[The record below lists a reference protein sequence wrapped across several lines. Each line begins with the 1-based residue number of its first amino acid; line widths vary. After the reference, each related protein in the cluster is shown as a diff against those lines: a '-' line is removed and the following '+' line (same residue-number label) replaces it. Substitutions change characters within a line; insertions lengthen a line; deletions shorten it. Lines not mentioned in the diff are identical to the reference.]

1 MPEAI
6 QEPGSKPK
14 LLILSFSPIIRDPR
28 VLRQIRMFSGAY
40 EIISCGYGAAPDGV
54 ARHIEIPRSMEPWRP
69 SFKSLAFL
77 LAMRLHDRLYFGS
90 ERVQYVLKA
99 LAPTPVDIVL
109 ANDAIAAP
117 LAMSLNPRSGVHVDL
132 HEYAPRQGENSLQWR
147 LLVGPFMHWATKHHV
162 TRANSTSTVAEGIA
176 AEYARVY
183 GLVKPDV
190 VPNATSYRDDLSPTP
205 VQTPLRIIHTGVAG
219 RARRIEEM
227 IDAVAQANEL
237 EPGRATLDLVLV
249 PGDQK
254 YIDELTEQASA
265 VPADAVKVLPPVP
278 FQQIVPMLHQYDV
291 GLFICPP
298 STFNLLH
305 ALPNKLFEF
314 IQARLAVIIGPSPE
328 MERVVR
334 QHSLGRVSED
344 FTAATTARL
353 IAGLTAEEV
362 LVMKQASHHAARELS
377 AENLSEP
384 WAQAIDRLASREKDS
399 AGSN

>member
-1 MPEAI
+1 
-6 QEPGSKPK
+6 
-14 LLILSFSPIIRDPR
+14 
-28 VLRQIRMFSGAY
+28 MFSGAY
-40 EIISCGYGAAPDGV
+40 EVISCGYGVAPEGV
-54 ARHIEIPRSMEPWRP
+54 TRHIEIPRSLESWRP
-69 SFKSLAFL
+69 SFKSVALL
-77 LAMRLHDRLYFGS
+77 LAARRHDRLYFGS
-90 ERVQYVLKA
+90 KRVQYVLEA
-99 LAPTPVDIVL
+99 LIDTPVDIVL

-132 HEYAPRQGENSLQWR
+132 HEYAPRQGENSFRWR
-147 LLVGPFMHWATKHHV
+147 LLIGPLMHWATKHYV
-162 TRANSTSTVAEGIA
+162 TRADSTSTVAEGIA
-176 AEYARVY
+176 TEYSRVY
-183 GLVKPDV
+183 GFKKPDV

-205 VQTPLRIIHTGVAG
+205 VQTPLRIIHTGAAG
-219 RARRIEEM
+219 RGRRIEEM

-249 PGDQK
+249 AGDQK

-265 VPADAVKVLPPVP
+265 VPANAVKVLPPVP
-278 FQQIVPMLHQYDV
+278 FQQIVPMLHRYDV